1 MATTRAGHNTDF
13 PPARRV
19 HDLAQLA
26 LALMLAGCA
35 STPAAPTPTAP
46 PLASPT
52 RAGLRHGRHCGRDSP
67 VPSPAPAVSG
77 PVVRIK
83 NAATGTYLYEAS
95 QQVKNGHPAATDPA
109 AQWVEEDYPTFKRF
123 RNQATGDYLAI
134 EHLLA
139 DVEAIPVQPTWESA
153 RWTFDTD
160 PSGGPTLIRSV
171 WHNWEVLLADD
182 TGDALRHA
190 RPTTN
195 AAAQWTVEPANGQAL
210 ASPTAQVIAA
220 LPTAANP
227 AGSRGAA
234 VPWIEYEAE
243 AGLTNG
249 KILGPDRAFGSLASE
264 ASGRQAVQLSA
275 TGDYSQFASQAAA
288 NALVVRYSLPDA
300 PGGGGITAT
309 LSLYVDGAFRQK
321 LSLTSRFAWSYGG
334 DSYAFNAPGGGAHHF
349 FDEARALVGNIPA
362 GANVRLQKDSG
373 DTAASYVIDLVDLE
387 RVGPPKPMPAGYL
400 SIVTDCGAVPD
411 DGLDDGPA
419 IQKCIGLAQAQGRG
433 VWLPAGTFESTSQPL
448 AVAGVAIR
456 GAGMWYTTVHG
467 FYARFNCLGNG
478 CQYYDFAILGE
489 TVQRDDQSPEN
500 GFNNGAG
507 SGSRLENIWVEHT
520 KVGYWVGPGTTDGL
534 VITGSR
540 FRDLFADGVNFPGG
554 VTNSIVENSHFR
566 NTGDDALASWS
577 QQSGPANVNNVFRF
591 NTVQLPWRANCFAVY
606 GGQDNKI
613 EDNLCAD
620 VVTYPGILVAQ
631 SFNSTP
637 FAGVT
642 SIQRNSL
649 VRAGGLYSFQEFGAL
664 TIWAEQGP
672 IAGQVLVKD
681 MQIEAPTYSGL
692 ELDGSNPI
700 GALTVDGVAI
710 SGAGTNG
717 IQVGSAVAG
726 AATFSHVQVTGATKA
741 ALQNDSPAY
750 HFKLT
755 RGDGNSGW

>member
-1 MATTRAGHNTDF
+1 
-13 PPARRV
+13 
-19 HDLAQLA
+19 
-26 LALMLAGCA
+26 
-35 STPAAPTPTAP
+35 
-46 PLASPT
+46 
-52 RAGLRHGRHCGRDSP
+52 
-67 VPSPAPAVSG
+67 
-77 PVVRIK
+77 VVRIK
-83 NAATGTYLYEAS
+83 NAAAGTYLFEAG
-95 QQVKNGHPAATDPA
+95 QHVKNGHPALSDPA

-123 RNQATGDYLAI
+123 RNQATGDYLSI

-139 DVEAIPVQPTWESA
+139 DVEAIPVQPTWESP
-153 RWTFDTD
+153 RWTFDSD
-160 PSGGPTLIRSV
+160 PTAGPTLIRSV
-171 WHNWEVLLADD
+171 WHNWQVLLADD
-182 TGDALRHA
+182 TTDALRYGA
-190 RPTTN
+190 PTTN
-195 AAAQWTVEPANGQAL
+195 AAGQWSLELANGQAL
-210 ASPTAQVIAA
+210 ATPTAPVIAA
-220 LPTAANP
+220 LPTAGNP

-249 KILGPDRAFGSLASE
+249 KLLGPDRAFGTLASE

-275 TGDYSQFASQAAA
+275 VGDYSQFAATAAA

-309 LSLYVDGAFRQK
+309 LSLYVDGAFRKK
-321 LSLTSRFAWSYGG
+321 LTLTSRYAWSYGG
-334 DSYAFNAPGGGAHHF
+334 DSYALNAPGGGAHHF

-362 GANVRLQKDSG
+362 GANVRLQKDA
-373 DTAASYVIDLVDLE
+373 DDRADSYVIDLVDLE
-387 RVGPPKPMPAGYL
+387 LVGPPKAMPAGYL
-400 SIVTDCGAVPD
+400 SVVKDCGAVPD

-419 IQKCIGLAQAQGRG
+419 IQKCIGLAQAQGTG
-433 VWLPAGTFESTSQPL
+433 VWLPPGTFESTSQPL

-467 FYARFNCLGNG
+467 FYARFNCMGNG
-478 CQYYDFAILGE
+478 CQYYDFSILGE
-489 TVQRDDQSPEN
+489 TVGRDDQSPEN

-520 KVGYWVGPGTTDGL
+520 KVGYWVGPGATTGL

-554 VTNSIVENSHFR
+554 VTNSIIENSHFR

-577 QQSGPANVNNVFRF
+577 QQSGPPNVNDAFRF

-606 GGQDNKI
+606 GGQDIKV

-631 SFNSTP
+631 SFNTTP

-642 SIQRNSL
+642 SIQRNTL
-649 VRAGGLYSFQEFGAL
+649 VRAGGLFSFQQFGAL
-664 TIWAEQGP
+664 EIWAEQGS

-681 MQIEAPTYSGL
+681 VKIEAPTFSGL
-692 ELDGSNPI
+692 ELEGSNAI
-700 GALTVDGVAI
+700 SALMVDGVTI
-710 SGAGTNG
+710 TGAGANG
-717 IQVGSAVAG
+717 IQVGSAVGG
-726 AATFSHVQVTGATKA
+726 AATFSNVQVSGSAKA
-741 ALQNDSPAY
+741 ALQNDSPPY